1 MNPFARLQG
10 LAGRSFDAV
19 SSALSEVS
27 GRLNHESHRI
37 AITGLQRAGK
47 TVFVTSFTH
56 ALLHAENAPKGE
68 FPFFPWRG
76 EVQEV
81 AVGDIPGIPSFPY
94 RERLD
99 DLLGDAPKWPRRTT
113 GLTGLRIRIQHTPT
127 GTIAKKLT
135 SKETLD
141 LDLIDYP
148 GEWLLDLPMLPQSYQ
163 EWSAQ
168 MEELAT
174 AGGRATLSKSWLK
187 EAKSLDPYAK
197 EDAAK
202 LTQIGTL
209 YVDYLKR
216 CRSERNLYYVQP
228 GQFLAND
235 FDGAG
240 AEPIFFPLS
249 GIKTIKAG
257 SNAAALAKRYDA
269 YLKLVRRFY
278 GEVFGRLRRQVVL
291 IDLLTA
297 LQNGH
302 ESFADLALAMRTI
315 SEAFE
320 DLKNPVLKLL
330 PFGRV
335 DRLALVA
342 TKADHV
348 TADQMNNLIG
358 LLRDMIGEPF
368 MQANARQSG
377 LLAIA
382 SVRATT
388 QITRKWAGEALP
400 FLRGVPDGRGGD
412 AIEVRPGVIPDQIPT
427 AVQWKGLEFHIRH
440 FAPPGLGTP
449 YEKRPLPH
457 INLDKVLQFLIA

>member
-1 MNPFARLQG
+1 M
-10 LAGRSFDAV
+10 
-19 SSALSEVS
+19 
-27 GRLNHESHRI
+27 
-37 AITGLQRAGK
+37 
-47 TVFVTSFTH
+47 
-56 ALLHAENAPKGE
+56 
-68 FPFFPWRG
+68 
-76 EVQEV
+76 
-81 AVGDIPGIPSFPY
+81 
-94 RERLD
+94 
-99 DLLGDAPKWPRRTT
+99 
-113 GLTGLRIRIQHTPT
+113 
-127 GTIAKKLT
+127 
-135 SKETLD
+135 
-141 LDLIDYP
+141 
-148 GEWLLDLPMLPQSYQ
+148 
-163 EWSAQ
+163 
-168 MEELAT
+168 
-174 AGGRATLSKSWLK
+174 
-187 EAKSLDPYAK
+187 
-197 EDAAK
+197 
-202 LTQIGTL
+202 
-209 YVDYLKR
+209 
-216 CRSERNLYYVQP
+216 
-228 GQFLAND
+228 
-235 FDGAG
+235 
-240 AEPIFFPLS
+240 
-249 GIKTIKAG
+249 
-257 SNAAALAKRYDA
+257 
-269 YLKLVRRFY
+269 
-278 GEVFGRLRRQVVL
+278 VL

-400 FLRGVPDGRGGD
+400 FLRGVPGRTRWRRYRGP
-412 AIEVRPGVIPDQIPT
+412 PGCDSGPIPT

-457 INLDKVLQFLIA
+457 INLDKALQFLIA